1 MTCQYCRAQIDNDAH
16 RCSRCGRKTMD
27 RIPVQM
33 TAAVPELETVEMPAP
48 APIPFGPQ
56 LVTEPPP
63 KRTTITS
70 SQPAYQAN
78 LFGPMEAQHANV
90 TQASPSIK
98 KAVRPRRE
106 PSRQQTLDFPETRS
120 LPSAT
125 ASVYCGAPVAIV
137 SHRMMAA
144 GVDGMLSLVALGVFL
159 TTFRL
164 AGAEII
170 LAKETLPYYLGA
182 AALVVF
188 FYRVLFCIANADTP
202 GLCWTGLRV
211 LDFDGRIP
219 SCKQRWYRLLGG
231 FVGAIAAGIGL
242 LWAMVDE
249 EQLTWHDHMSKTFPT
264 PRFY

>member
-33 TAAVPELETVEMPAP
+33 TAAVPELETMEMPAP
-48 APIPFGPQ
+48 APVPLRPQ

-63 KRTTITS
+63 KRNDATA
-70 SQPAYQAN
+70 SQSAFQAN
-78 LFGPMEAQHANV
+78 LFGPIEAQRPNIN
-90 TQASPSIK
+90 QAPPATK
-98 KAVRPRRE
+98 KSVRPRRD
-106 PSRQQTLDFPETRS
+106 PSRQQTFDFPETRS

-144 GVDGMLSLVALGVFL
+144 GVDGFLSLVAMGVFL
-159 TTFRL
+159 TTFKL

-170 LAKETLPYYLGA
+170 LAKETLPFYGMS
-182 AALVVF
+182 AALILL

-202 GLCWTGLRV
+202 GLRWTGLRV
-211 LDFDGRIP
+211 LDFDGRAP

-242 LWAMVDE
+242 IWAMVDE